1 MALAIRDVREHDLD
15 AVLALNN
22 AAGRTILALDN
33 AQLRYFFEHA
43 DYFRVA
49 EIDGHIA
56 GFLIALRDGRDY
68 GSPNYRWF
76 SEHYPSFAYIDRIVI
91 ANAYRRHGLGRIF
104 YCDVTSYAEVRV
116 PLLTCEV
123 FLEPR
128 DDVVVLFHGT
138 YGFQEVG
145 QQRMQPTGPQVSLL
159 AKDLPSYAYVR
170 DTYLERDGL
179 PDLPWLAERLP
190 RNTDPLAQ
198 EPRRLAGERRP

>member
-22 AAGRTILALDN
+22 AAGRTILALD
-33 AQLRYFFEHA
+33 ATQLRFFYDHA

-49 EIDGHIA
+49 EIDGHLA
-56 GFLIALRDGRDY
+56 GFLIALRDGSDY
-68 GSPNYRWF
+68 DSTNYHWF
-76 SEHYPSFAYIDRIVI
+76 AEHYSQFVYIDRIVI

-104 YCDVTSYAEVRV
+104 YCDVTSYAEARV

-145 QQRMQPTGPQVSLL
+145 QQRMATEGPQVSLL
-159 AKDLPSYAYVR
+159 AKDLPSYAFVR
-170 DTYLERDGL
+170 ETYLDHDGL
-179 PDLPWLAERLP
+179 PDVPWLAERQRP
-190 RNTDPLAQ
+190 FHHPDTTR
-198 EPRRLAGERRP
+198 RRLAGERRP

>member
-22 AAGRTILALDN
+22 TAGRSILALD
-33 AQLRYFFEHA
+33 AERLRYFYEQA

-49 EIDGHIA
+49 EIDGHLA

-68 GSPNYRWF
+68 VSPNYLWF
-76 SEHYPSFAYIDRIVI
+76 GEHYPSFVYIDRIVI

-104 YCDVTSYAEVRV
+104 YCDVNSYAEVRV

-123 FLEPR
+123 FLEPA

-145 QQRMQPTGPQVSLL
+145 QQRMGERGPQVSLL
-159 AKDLPSYAYVR
+159 AKDLPSYTYVR
-170 DTYLERDGL
+170 DTYLEHDGL
-179 PDLPWLAERLP
+179 PDLPWLAGR
-190 RNTDPLAQ
+190 DVHLANQ
-198 EPRRLAGERRP
+198 DSQARRLAGERRS

>member
-22 AAGRTILALDN
+22 TAGRSILALN
-33 AQLRYFFEHA
+33 ATQLRYFYEHA

-49 EIDGHIA
+49 EIDGEIA
-56 GFLIALRDGRDY
+56 GFLIAMREGRDY

-76 SEHYPSFAYIDRIVI
+76 REHYPSFVYIDRIVI

-104 YCDVTSYAEVRV
+104 YCDATSYAEVRV

-145 QQRMQPTGPQVSLL
+145 QQRMGEDGPQVSLL
-159 AKDLPSYAYVR
+159 AKDLPSFAYVR
-170 DTYLERDGL
+170 ETYLEHGGL
-179 PDLPWLAERLP
+179 PAEAWLAERLGP
-190 RNTDPLAQ
+190 ASDDPQ
-198 EPRRLAGERRP
+198 QQRRLAGERLP

>member
-22 AAGRTILALDN
+22 AAGRTILALD
-33 AQLRYFFEHA
+33 AGQLRYFYEHA

-56 GFLIALRDGRDY
+56 GFLIALREGGGY
-68 GSPNYRWF
+68 SSPNYLWF
-76 SEHYPSFAYIDRIVI
+76 GERYAQFVYIDRIVI

-104 YCDVTSYAEVRV
+104 YCDVTSYAEVRA

-128 DDVVVLFHGT
+128 DDKVLLFHGT

-145 QQRMQPTGPQVSLL
+145 QQRMGEEGPQVSLL
-159 AKDLPSYAYVR
+159 AKELPSYPYVR
-170 DTYLERDGL
+170 ETYLERGGL
-179 PDLPWLAERLP
+179 PDVPWLAERP
-190 RNTDPLAQ
+190 RPSHNNDK
-198 EPRRLAGERRP
+198 RRLAGERRP

>member
-1 MALAIRDVREHDLD
+1 MALAIRDVREQDLD

-22 AAGRTILALDN
+22 TAGRTILALD
-33 AQLRYFFEHA
+33 AARLRHFYEHA

-49 EIDGHIA
+49 EIDGHLA
-56 GFLIALRDGRDY
+56 GFLIALRDGADY
-68 GSPNYRWF
+68 HSPNYRWF
-76 SEHYPSFAYIDRIVI
+76 GEHYERFAYIDRIVI

-116 PLLTCEV
+116 PVLTCEV

-145 QQRMQPTGPQVSLL
+145 QQRMGEDGPQVSLL
-159 AKDLPSYAYVR
+159 AKDLPSFPYVR
-170 DTYLERDGL
+170 ETWLERGGL
-179 PDLPWLAERLP
+179 PDVPWLAERHRP
-190 RNTDPLAQ
+190 DHDPEQ
-198 EPRRLAGERRP
+198 RRLAGERRA

>member
-1 MALAIRDVREHDLD
+1 MALAIRDVREHELD

-22 AAGRTILALDN
+22 TAGRSILVLD
-33 AQLRYFFEHA
+33 AVQLRYFYDHA

-49 EIDGHIA
+49 EIDGHLA
-56 GFLIALRDGRDY
+56 GFLIALRDGSDY
-68 GSPNYRWF
+68 DSPNYRWF
-76 SEHYPSFAYIDRIVI
+76 SEHYPSFVYIDRIVI

-104 YCDVTSYAEVRV
+104 YCDVNSFAEVRV

-123 FLEPR
+123 FLEPI

-145 QQRMQPTGPQVSLL
+145 QQRMGEHGPQVSLL

-170 DTYLERDGL
+170 DTYLDNGGL
-179 PDLPWLAERLP
+179 PNEPWLTARPTL
-190 RNTDPLAQ
+190 RTDNATQ
-198 EPRRLAGERRP
+198 RRLAGERRS

>member
-22 AAGRTILALDN
+22 TAGRSILALD
-33 AQLRYFFEHA
+33 AARLRYFFDHA

-49 EIDGHIA
+49 EIDGHLA
-56 GFLIALRDGRDY
+56 GFLIALRNGADY
-68 GSPNYRWF
+68 YSPNYRWF
-76 SEHYPSFAYIDRIVI
+76 SEHYQDFAYIDRIVI

-104 YCDVTSYAEVRV
+104 YCDVSSYAEVRV
-116 PLLTCEV
+116 PVLTCEV

-145 QQRMQPTGPQVSLL
+145 QQRMGEDGPQVSLL
-159 AKDLPSYAYVR
+159 AMALPSYSYVR
-170 DTYLERDGL
+170 DTYLEHGGL
-179 PDLPWLAERLP
+179 PAEDWLAERP
-190 RNTDPLAQ
+190 RPQASNPQ
-198 EPRRLAGERRP
+198 PRRLARERRQ

>member
-22 AAGRTILALDN
+22 AAGRTILALD
-33 AQLRYFFEHA
+33 AGQLRYFYEHA

-56 GFLIALRDGRDY
+56 GFLIALREGGGY
-68 GSPNYRWF
+68 ASTNYQWF
-76 SEHYPSFAYIDRIVI
+76 GERYAQFVYIDRIVI
-91 ANAYRRHGLGRIF
+91 ANAYRRHGLSRIF
-104 YCDVTSYAEVRV
+104 YCDATSYAEVRA

-128 DDVVVLFHGT
+128 DDKVLLFHGT

-145 QQRMQPTGPQVSLL
+145 QQRMGEHGPQVSLL
-159 AKDLPSYAYVR
+159 ARDLPSYAYVR
-170 DTYLERDGL
+170 DTWLEHGGL
-179 PDLPWLAERLP
+179 PDVPWLAERERPSLHDA
-190 RNTDPLAQ
+190 T
-198 EPRRLAGERRP
+198 PRRLAGERRP

>member
-22 AAGRTILALDN
+22 TAGRSILTLDVPR
-33 AQLRYFFEHA
+33 LRFFYEHA

-49 EIDGHIA
+49 EIDGHLA
-56 GFLIALRDGRDY
+56 GFLIALREGRPYD
-68 GSPNYRWF
+68 SPNYVWF
-76 SEHYPSFAYIDRIVI
+76 GEHYQQFAYIDRIVI

-104 YCDVTSYAEVRV
+104 YCDVNSYAEVRV

-145 QQRMQPTGPQVSLL
+145 QQRMGNEGPQVSLL

-170 DTYLERDGL
+170 ETYLERGGL
-179 PDLPWLAERLP
+179 PDVPWLAEREHL
-190 RNTDPLAQ
+190 NSDT
-198 EPRRLAGERRP
+198 PRRLAGERRP

>member
-22 AAGRTILALDN
+22 TAGRSILALD
-33 AQLRYFFEHA
+33 AERLRYFYEHA

-49 EIDGHIA
+49 EIDGHLA

-68 GSPNYRWF
+68 ISPNYLWF
-76 SEHYPSFAYIDRIVI
+76 GEHYPSFVYIDRIVI

-104 YCDVTSYAEVRV
+104 YCDVNSYAEVRV

-123 FLEPR
+123 FLEPA

-145 QQRMQPTGPQVSLL
+145 QQRMGERGPQVSLL
-159 AKDLPSYAYVR
+159 AKDLPSYTYVR
-170 DTYLERDGL
+170 DTYLEHDGL
-179 PDLPWLAERLP
+179 PDLPWLAGR
-190 RNTDPLAQ
+190 DVHLANQ
-198 EPRRLAGERRP
+198 DSQARRLAGERRS

>member
-22 AAGRTILALDN
+22 AAGRTILALD
-33 AQLRYFFEHA
+33 AGHLRYFYEHA

-56 GFLIALRDGRDY
+56 GFLIALREGGDY
-68 GSPNYRWF
+68 ASPNYQWF
-76 SEHYPSFAYIDRIVI
+76 GERYAQFVYIDRIVI

-104 YCDVTSYAEVRV
+104 YCDATSYAEVRA

-128 DDVVVLFHGT
+128 DDKVLLFHGT

-145 QQRMQPTGPQVSLL
+145 QQRMGSDGPQVSLL
-159 AKDLPSYAYVR
+159 AKELPSYPYVR
-170 DTYLERDGL
+170 ETYLERGGL
-179 PDLPWLAERLP
+179 PDVPWLAERP
-190 RNTDPLAQ
+190 RPFHNDK
-198 EPRRLAGERRP
+198 RRLAGERRP

>member
-1 MALAIRDVREHDLD
+1 MALAIRDVSEHDLD

-22 AAGRTILALDN
+22 AAGRSIIALD
-33 AQLRYFFEHA
+33 AVQLRYFFERA

-49 EIDGHIA
+49 EIDGHLA
-56 GFLIALRDGRDY
+56 GFLIALREGSDY
-68 GSPNYRWF
+68 QSPNYRWF
-76 SEHYPSFAYIDRIVI
+76 AERYPQFAYIDRIVI

-116 PLLTCEV
+116 PLLACEV

-145 QQRMQPTGPQVSLL
+145 QQRMGSKGRQVSLL
-159 AKDLPSYAYVR
+159 AKELPSYAYVR
-170 DTYLERDGL
+170 ETWLTQGGL
-179 PDLPWLAERLP
+179 PDVPWLAERLHALP
-190 RNTDPLAQ
+190 APN
-198 EPRRLAGERRP
+198 PRRLAGDRAQ

>member
-22 AAGRTILALDN
+22 AAGRTILALDT
-33 AQLRYFFEHA
+33 AQLRYFYDHA

-49 EIDGHIA
+49 EIDGHLA
-56 GFLIALRDGRDY
+56 GFMVAFREGRDY
-68 GSPNYRWF
+68 DSPNYRWF
-76 SEHYPSFAYIDRIVI
+76 CEHYPQFAYIDRIVI

-145 QQRMQPTGPQVSLL
+145 QQRMGSDGPQVSLL
-159 AKDLPSYAYVR
+159 AKDLPSYAFVR
-170 DTYLERDGL
+170 ETYLDHDGL
-179 PDLPWLAERLP
+179 PDVPWLAERQHP
-190 RNTDPLAQ
+190 SSSPDTTR
-198 EPRRLAGERRP
+198 RRLAGERRQ

>member
-22 AAGRTILALDN
+22 AAGRSILAIDA
-33 AQLRYFFEHA
+33 AQLRFFYEHA

-49 EIDGHIA
+49 EIDGELA
-56 GFLIALRDGRDY
+56 GFLIAMRESRDY
-68 GSPNYRWF
+68 ESPNYRWF
-76 SEHYPSFAYIDRIVI
+76 SSHYPQFLYIDRIVI
-91 ANAYRRHGLGRIF
+91 ANAFRRHGLGRIF

-116 PLLTCEV
+116 PLLACEV

-145 QQRMQPTGPQVSLL
+145 QQRMGDTGPQVSLL
-159 AKDLPSYAYVR
+159 AKDLPSYGYVR
-170 DTYLERDGL
+170 DTYLEHGQL
-179 PDLPWLAERLP
+179 PAEPWLAERL
-190 RNTDPLAQ
+190 TSTT
-198 EPRRLAGERRP
+198 EPHA

>member
-22 AAGRTILALDN
+22 AAGRSILALDVHR
-33 AQLRYFFEHA
+33 LRYFFERA

-49 EIDGHIA
+49 EIDGHLA
-56 GFLIALRDGRDY
+56 GFLIALREGHDY
-68 GSPNYRWF
+68 DSPNYGWF
-76 SEHYPSFAYIDRIVI
+76 AGRYPQFLYIDRIVI

-104 YCDVTSYAEVRV
+104 YCDVNSYAEVRV
-116 PLLTCEV
+116 PLLACEV

-138 YGFQEVG
+138 YGFQEVD
-145 QQRMQPTGPQVSLL
+145 QQKMGADGPKVSLL

-170 DTYLERDGL
+170 DTWLDQGGL
-179 PDLPWLAERLP
+179 PDVPWLAERRRP
-190 RNTDPLAQ
+190 AVAPAGQ
-198 EPRRLAGERRP
+198 RRLAGERRP